1 MFRFRSLGTLLTIA
15 LVSLSACGPSMSGG
29 AEASSQVSTAGGTAI
44 TVRNNLT
51 VPTALTISL
60 VSSGGVRNRIGL
72 VPANETRTLRYG
84 SGGAGTYRL
93 AATTAAGEALLSDTF
108 TLSSSDQITWDLRSN
123 IITNS
128 R

>member
-1 MFRFRSLGTLLTIA
+1 MLRLRPLGTLLTIA

-51 VPTALTISL
+51 VPTVLTILL

-72 VPANETRTLRYG
+72 VPGGETRTLHYG

-108 TLSSSDQITWDLRSN
+108 TLSGSDQITWDLRSN